1 MPFSIRNLKIRQQV
15 QLITL
20 GPLFALLCAIAVLF
34 YAFWMAH
41 LSDRTIRRSEES
53 LVHGQQIL
61 RQITDMYSSVQ
72 GFLFLHDPAALTP
85 YDQESPAVREQL
97 GMLRDLQSDSPS
109 QVAQINQLDAEIQK
123 WQREWARVTIARVRR
138 GETVD
143 VAAVVADGEKRIAAL

>member
-1 MPFSIRNLKIRQQV
+1 MAFSVRNLKIRQQV

-41 LSDRTIRRSEES
+41 LSDRTIRRSEAS
-53 LVHGQQIL
+53 LSHGEQLL

-72 GFLFLHDPAALTP
+72 SYLFLHDPAQLTP

-97 GMLRDLQSDSPS
+97 GYLRDLQSESPG
-109 QVAQINQLDAEIQK
+109 QVAQIDQLDAEIQK
-123 WQREWARVTIARVRR
+123 WQREWARPTIARVRR
-138 GETVD
+138 SNS
-143 VAAVVADGEKRIAAL
+143 